1 MHQWFA
7 GCCNSVM
14 TGCTVVDYP
23 RMIKHGG
30 GKAAGD
36 VAGAAICGCLNM
48 PKILASRRGAIVTGG
63 AIVVDPSMIKDS
75 TDKGGCVVANTA
87 ILGC

>member
-1 MHQWFA
+1 
-7 GCCNSVM
+7 M

-23 RMIKHGG
+23 HMIKHGG

-36 VAGAAICGCLNM
+36 VAGAAICGRRNM
-48 PKILASRRGAIVTGG
+48 PKTLACRRGAIVTGG
-63 AIVVDPSMIKDS
+63 AIVDDPSMIKDGA
-75 TDKGGCVVANTA
+75 DKGGCIVASTA

>member
-1 MHQWFA
+1 
-7 GCCNSVM
+7 M

-23 RMIKHGG
+23 RMIEHGG

-36 VAGAAICGCLNM
+36 VAGAAICGRRNM
-48 PKILASRRGAIVTGG
+48 PKTLASRCGAIVTGG
-63 AIVVDPSMIKDS
+63 AVVDDPGMIKDG

-87 ILGC
+87 ILSC